1 MQLLSCLSVGA
12 FALTANS
19 FLIPG
24 DLKDF
29 SVKGFAHPDTTQPLQ
44 EEKIVN
50 LDCSS
55 CPYALNSE
63 RNGGHEWTND
73 VASDLEM
80 KIDSDGD
87 TLRLNGVS
95 FYPIQAPGLPPQLHV
110 AQKKKED
117 ETSTMEGY
125 PADLRMSY
133 SLEFE
138 EKKADDGSSLVTV
151 VMTIMGLDGEMVK
164 IDNLEVKAIKD
175 TSGKVYKYPC
185 EVTGQLLIPWKLI
198 LVSAVPVP
206 IDPNSA
212 DAKCGNVVCRVFTK
226 IITGIKKAKASAK
239 NAGHRVKCFC
249 VKCFQRLAGHVKNIH
264 PDVHNG
270 SSAPRLP
277 DDTVQLPTHHK
288 FRPGMADGHPHH
300 HHGHHH
306 RKGFMHR
313 MGHIMWATVRLAFVP
328 VLIGVAFGMAASAIG
343 MLVGQLVVFLW
354 MRYRKDERIVY
365 EPVYAD
371 EKNGLP
377 AYEDVPAA
385 EAVTEKEVEAKA

>member
-1 MQLLSCLSVGA
+1 MQILSYLSVGSL
-12 FALTANS
+12 ALTANS

-29 SVKGFAHPDTTQPLQ
+29 SVKGFANPDVSQRLQ
-44 EEKIVN
+44 EEKVVN

-55 CPYALNSE
+55 CPYALNSQ

-87 TLRLNGVS
+87 TLRLNGIS
-95 FYPIQAPGLPPQLHV
+95 FYPLQVPGLPPQLHV
-110 AQKKKED
+110 PQKKKED

-125 PADLRMSY
+125 PADVRLSY

-151 VMTIMGLDGEMVK
+151 VMTIMGLDGQMVK
-164 IDNLEVKAIKD
+164 IDNLEVKAIKNS
-175 TSGKVYKYPC
+175 SGKVNIPLRY
-185 EVTGQLLIPWKLI
+185 LIGHVLTPQKLI

-206 IDPNSA
+206 IDPNSP
-212 DAKCGNVVCRVFTK
+212 DAKCANVVCRVFGK

-239 NAGHRVKCFC
+239 NTGHRVKCFC
-249 VKCFQRLAGHVKNIH
+249 VKCFQRLAGHVKPIQPN
-264 PDVHNG
+264 VHNE
-270 SSAPRLP
+270 SDSPSLP
-277 DDTVQLPTHHK
+277 DGTVQLPTHHK
-288 FRPGMADGHPHH
+288 FRPGMAGGHPHA
-300 HHGHHH
+300 HHGHRHH
-306 RKGFMHR
+306 RGFLHR
-313 MGHIMWATVRLAFVP
+313 MGHIIWATVRLAFIP
-328 VLIGVAFGMAASAIG
+328 ILIGVAFGMAASAIG
-343 MLVGQLVVFLW
+343 MLVGQLVVFVW

-371 EKNGLP
+371 EKEGLP
-377 AYEDVPAA
+377 AYEDVPTA
-385 EAVTEKEVEAKA
+385 EAVTEKEVDAKA